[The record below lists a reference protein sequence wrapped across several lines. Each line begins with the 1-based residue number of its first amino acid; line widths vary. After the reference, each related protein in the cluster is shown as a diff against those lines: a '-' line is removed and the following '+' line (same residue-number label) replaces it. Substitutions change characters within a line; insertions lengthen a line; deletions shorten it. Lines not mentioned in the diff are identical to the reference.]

1 MVQGLLL
8 AAAVPAL
15 ALALPA
21 AVFHLV
27 PPRPA
32 SVPIKGR
39 HVFVTG
45 GSYGIGLAI
54 AKRAAAEGAAKVS
67 LLARGLDKLEAA
79 REEILRDTSCREV
92 AIFSVDVR
100 EEGAVKR
107 AVEAAGPIDVLI
119 CNHGVFF
126 PIELENQDTEEIKL
140 TLDVNLMGNF
150 HLIKAALPTMK
161 AGASASAPR
170 SIAIISSQ
178 AGQVGIYGYAAYSA
192 SKFALRGLAESLQ
205 QELIG
210 HNVHVSLV
218 FPPDTETPG
227 FAEEVKRRPEA
238 TAAIASSSG
247 AMTAA
252 AVAEK
257 VLRGI
262 KAAAFTVTC
271 NFEGVML
278 SLATA
283 GMSSQRSWAMALA
296 EILGSGFMR
305 FLGIYYQ
312 YSWYRTIARCQGKQK
327 NKKRGPIYKGL
338 SYVIFN

>member
-8 AAAVPAL
+8 AAAVLAP

-21 AVFHLV
+21 AVFHLI

-100 EEGAVKR
+100 DEGAVKR

-161 AGASASAPR
+161 AGASASAP
-170 SIAIISSQ
+170 
-178 AGQVGIYGYAAYSA
+178 VGIYGYAAYSA

-218 FPPDTETPG
+218 FPPTPRPP
-227 FAEEVKRRPEA
+227 ASPKVKRRPEA

-257 VLRGI
+257 VLGGI

-271 NFEGVML
+271 NLEGIML

-312 YSWYRTIARCQGKQK
+312 YSWYRTIVRCQGKQK
-327 NKKRGPIYKGL
+327 SEKKRGPTYKGL